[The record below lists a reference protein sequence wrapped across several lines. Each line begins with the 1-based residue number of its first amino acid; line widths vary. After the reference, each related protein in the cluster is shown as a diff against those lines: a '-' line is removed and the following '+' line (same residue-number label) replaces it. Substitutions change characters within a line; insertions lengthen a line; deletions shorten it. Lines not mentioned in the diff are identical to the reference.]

1 MGAEDG
7 AALVAGQGTVGG
19 IVVLAEDITER
30 KAIETALRESEQ
42 SLNEAQRIAEVGSY
56 VLDLATGVLT
66 SSEMLDEILG
76 IDGLYGHTVEGW
88 KALVHPDDT
97 AMMASHLVNEVLG
110 KAMRFSKEYRIVRAN
125 DRAVRWVQG
134 LGKLETDA
142 QGNLSLLRN
151 HPGYY
156 NPQTS

>member
-1 MGAEDG
+1 
-7 AALVAGQGTVGG
+7 
-19 IVVLAEDITER
+19 
-30 KAIETALRESEQ
+30 
-42 SLNEAQRIAEVGSY
+42 LNEAQRIAEVGSY